1 MPVKSAVI
9 VSSPYPL
16 LDPGQYTALCTEAT
30 FAWARQWKKWIARL
44 SLDPQHYHG
53 HPYQG
58 TLCKFLSL
66 GTHPERPRAGQHS
79 AFRQLYVEVNGGQP
93 QGPEVT
99 MRIFES
105 LLYDITVETVTRD
118 RNGKER
124 RPEHWYSVIRE
135 IHLSRAAPTAL
146 HANLSPANPSTEK
159 TQTTHSTDQ
168 HSNIQNPPLTG
179 QRVKAVLASKVS
191 VLP

>member
-1 MPVKSAVI
+1 MPLKSVVI

-16 LDPGQYTALCTEAT
+16 LDPGQYIALCTEAT

-44 SLDPQHYHG
+44 SLEPQNYHG
-53 HPYQG
+53 RSYQG
-58 TLCKFLSL
+58 TLCKFLAL
-66 GTHPERPRAGQHS
+66 GTHPDRPGAGHHS
-79 AFRQLYVEVNGGQP
+79 SFRQLYVEVNGAQP
-93 QGPEVT
+93 EGPEVT
-99 MRIFES
+99 MRIFERR
-105 LLYDITVETVTRD
+105 LYEITVETVTRD

-135 IHLSRAAPTAL
+135 IHLACAAPTAL
-146 HANLSPANPSTEK
+146 HANTSPTNPSTEK

-168 HSNIQNPPLTG
+168 HSNIENLPLTE
-179 QRVKAVLASKVS
+179 QRVKAKSALKVS